1 MSRRLS
7 KQTSQEFAVCAEGRA
22 LRIRAL
28 GLMLSVAAA
37 FGAVSLQLIRLAATA
52 QPEITISKAEAA
64 PQSFARP
71 DIIDRSGR
79 LIATDVAMPSVYA
92 DPFHV
97 LNRDQFVERVASVLP
112 ETDMRGLR
120 QSLGEPGRR
129 FVWVRRGLSPK
140 LAQQVHNLGLPG
152 LAFKTELR
160 RAYPMGRLAGYVLG
174 NVDVDNKG
182 IAGIEHHID
191 AAIGVEGVHG
201 ATLTSRGPVRIAL
214 DTGVQH
220 SVEHELDTAMR
231 RFRSKAAAGLVMNID
246 TGEVLAS
253 ASLPSIDPLS
263 SSAGGDEVH
272 IDRISGGSY
281 ELGSVMKMVTLAMVL
296 DGGSWDLSSLVDVT
310 QPLKSGRYEIKDAHP
325 SRRPLTVE
333 EVFTRSSN
341 VGAALLALEVGRD
354 RQKDFLTRLGLL
366 DAMRTERG
374 PVASPQMPQLFGE
387 AEQITMAYGHGL
399 AIAPLQF
406 AAAAASLING
416 GTRVAPT
423 FMAATAGSVRQGE
436 RVVSP
441 ATSKRIQDLMRL
453 NVVAG
458 TGKRA
463 AVPGYEVGGKT
474 GTAEMARKGGYAEK
488 SVIASFVAAFPM
500 SKPQY
505 LVFVSLFEPHATP
518 DTAGEVTA
526 GRNAAPTAGRIIA
539 RIAPQLGVLPA
550 GPSVVGAAE

>member
-7 KQTSQEFAVCAEGRA
+7 KQTLQEPIGRAEGRA
-22 LRIRAL
+22 LRVRAL

-37 FGAVSLQLIRLAATA
+37 FGAVSVQLVRLAATA
-52 QPEITISKAEAA
+52 EPGLRLSKAEAV

-79 LIATDVAMPSVYA
+79 LIATDIAMPSVYA

-97 LNRDQFVERVASVLP
+97 LNRDQFVERVAGVLL
-112 ETDMRGLR
+112 EIEMHRLR

-140 LAQQVHNLGLPG
+140 LAQQVHDLGLPG

-191 AAIGVEGVHG
+191 TAIGVEGIHG
-201 ATLTSRGPVRIAL
+201 ATLTSRGPVRMAL

-231 RFRSKAAAGLVMNID
+231 RFRSKAAAGLVMNIE

-253 ASLPSIDPLS
+253 ASLPSVDPLS
-263 SSAGGDEVH
+263 PPAEEERDS

-296 DGGSWDLSSLVDVT
+296 DGDLRDLSSIVDVT
-310 QPLKSGRYEIKDAHP
+310 QPLKSGRYEIRDVHP
-325 SRRPLTVE
+325 SRRPLTVK

-341 VGAALLALEVGRD
+341 VGAAMLALEAGRD
-354 RQKDFLTRLGLL
+354 RQTAFLTRLGLTEP
-366 DAMRTERG
+366 MRTERG
-374 PVASPQMPQLFGE
+374 PVALPQMPGAIGE
-387 AEQITMAYGHGL
+387 AEQITIAYGHGL

-406 AAAAASLING
+406 AATAASLING

-423 FMAATAGSVRQGE
+423 FLAVGAGPVSKGE
-436 RVVSP
+436 RVVSEK
-441 ATSKRIQDLMRL
+441 TSKQIRELMRL
-453 NVVAG
+453 NVVEG

-463 AVPGYEVGGKT
+463 AVPGYDVGGKT

-488 SVIASFVAAFPM
+488 RVIASFVAAFPM
-500 SKPQY
+500 HKPRY

-539 RIAPQLGVLPA
+539 RIAPQLGVLPVAQAVA
-550 GPSVVGAAE
+550 GRSE